1 MAVGD
6 SFATFPPNYGIYD
19 RLGDDGLT
27 QWHPAF
33 LKLGK
38 TLDECANRYRGFC
51 RKYKPQAKSQKR
63 SHWGS
68 KLLAGVQL
76 TKKSKARK
84 KSSPGQL
91 SFPWDLCRVS
101 ENPQVKAVAEKF
113 VNANSYNAEFI
124 QKMQKL
130 HNRVPGMEIAT

>member
-1 MAVGD
+1 MV
-6 SFATFPPNYGIYD
+6 T
-19 RLGDDGLT
+19 DDLT
-27 QWHPAF
+27 QSHPAF

-68 KLLAGVQL
+68 KLLAGIQL
-76 TKKSKARK
+76 TKKSKTRK

-91 SFPWDLCRVS
+91 SFPWDLCKVS
-101 ENPQVKAVAEKF
+101 ENPQVKAVAKKF
-113 VNANSYNAEFI
+113 VNANGYSTEFI
-124 QKMQKL
+124 QKPKM
-130 HNRVPGMEIAT
+130 HVGGVPGIVHSSLCLEIGRKPMNS